1 MKPAADFD
9 VDLARGHDVAL
20 LYRGARRMVNRVG
33 DVVEGALGHELT
45 RDLYD
50 LEHVLFDDGALGDVL
65 LGGDDLHEVGLRLL
79 GRFLVVTGHREVD
92 HEAEQDADDACRHH
106 PLTICDFVE
115 ELTDALHGFQ
125 LICYTAIPLLNLLI
139 NP

>member
-1 MKPAADFD
+1 MID
-9 VDLARGHDVAL
+9 G
-20 LYRGARRMVNRVG
+20 VG
-33 DVVEGALGHELT
+33 DVVKSALGHKLT

-65 LGGDDLHEVGLRLL
+65 LGGDDLHEVGPWLL
-79 GRFLVVTGHREVD
+79 GHFLVVTGHCEVY

-125 LICYTAIPLLNLLI
+125 LICHTAIPLLLFSWTFAKVQLQLLL
-139 NP
+139 

>member
-1 MKPAADFD
+1 MPVKPAADFD

-33 DVVEGALGHELT
+33 DVVEGALWHELT
-45 RDLYD
+45 RDFDY
-50 LEHVLFDDGALGDVL
+50 LEHVFLDDGALGDVL
-65 LGGDDLHEVGLRLL
+65 LGGDDLHEVSLWLL
-79 GRFLVVTGHREVD
+79 GHFLVVTGHCEVD

-125 LICYTAIPLLNLLI
+125 LICHTAIPLLI
-139 NP
+139 FS

>member
-1 MKPAADFD
+1 MID
-9 VDLARGHDVAL
+9 G
-20 LYRGARRMVNRVG
+20 VG
-33 DVVEGALGHELT
+33 DVVKSALGHKLT

-65 LGGDDLHEVGLRLL
+65 LGGDDLHEVGLWLL
-79 GRFLVVTGHREVD
+79 GHFLVVTGHCEVD
-92 HEAEQDADDACRHH
+92 HEAEQDADDTCRHH

-125 LICYTAIPLLNLLI
+125 LICHTAIPLLI
-139 NP
+139 FS